1 MRVVMSG
8 MALTSEC
15 NHEPFLFRLMSDPKF
30 SKLVLYSIDTGID
43 YNHSS
48 LGGGF
53 GKGFK
58 VNGGFDFVGDAFTG
72 KDILVN
78 WIPALM
84 NYHLGSDTSRPV
96 PDSDPRDTCNGK
108 HIRILF
114 FIHEDISRVVRPW
127 DYGSG
132 TIGLFCHFHGTH
144 EIC

>member
-72 KDILVN
+72 KDIL
-78 WIPALM
+78 LTG
-84 NYHLGSDTSRPV
+84 YQL
-96 PDSDPRDTCNGK
+96 
-108 HIRILF
+108 
-114 FIHEDISRVVRPW
+114 
-127 DYGSG
+127 
-132 TIGLFCHFHGTH
+132 
-144 EIC
+144 

>member
-1 MRVVMSG
+1 MFEYLIKLCIFTYSPRRPVQRQIVRDFNDAPISVGSQSTLTMIVRSNWFQRAYLDLYHDAHREWTKSMRVVMSG

-58 VNGGFDFVGDAFTG
+58 VNEGFDFVGDAFTG
-72 KDILVN
+72 KDIL
-78 WIPALM
+78 L
-84 NYHLGSDTSRPV
+84 T
-96 PDSDPRDTCNGK
+96 
-108 HIRILF
+108 
-114 FIHEDISRVVRPW
+114 
-127 DYGSG
+127 
-132 TIGLFCHFHGTH
+132 
-144 EIC
+144 